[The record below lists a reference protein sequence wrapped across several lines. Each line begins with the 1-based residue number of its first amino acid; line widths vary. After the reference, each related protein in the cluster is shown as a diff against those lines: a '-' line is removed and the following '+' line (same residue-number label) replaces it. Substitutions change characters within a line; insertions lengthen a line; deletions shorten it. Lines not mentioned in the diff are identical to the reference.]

1 MNAYLTNESLHAFG
15 ACLVLAF
22 AASSIAITITHTEV
36 FAPLRAWTQKLGHMV
51 GYLFQCFYCM
61 SHWVVFLGI
70 LIYRPR
76 ILSSGSVLADLI
88 VSAFFTLTL
97 SAFVSGIFFKVF
109 LTAMAMKVREKEV
122 KEIMAK
128 NK

>member
-1 MNAYLTNESLHAFG
+1 MNANFTNESLSALW
-15 ACLVLAF
+15 ACLVLAV

-36 FAPLRAWTQKLGHMV
+36 FAPMRAWAQKLGHMI

-76 ILSSGSVLADLI
+76 ILSSASLLADLV

-97 SAFVSGIFFKVF
+97 SAFVSGVFFKVF

-128 NK
+128 K

>member
-1 MNAYLTNESLHAFG
+1 MNPYLTNENLHALW
-15 ACLVLAF
+15 ACLVLAV

-76 ILSSGSVLADLI
+76 IRLLADLV

-128 NK
+128 K

>member
-1 MNAYLTNESLHAFG
+1 MNAYLTNETLHALW
-15 ACLVLAF
+15 ACLVLAV

-36 FAPLRAWTQKLGHMV
+36 FAPLRAWMQNLGHMV

-70 LIYRPR
+70 LIYQPR
-76 ILSSGSVLADLI
+76 ILGSGSLFADLV

-128 NK
+128 K